1 MNATRTPVADTPL
14 AAAQGSAAPAA
25 SSTAT
30 AASTAACAST
40 PALTRLGEVR
50 HDWTTAEVEALFALP
65 FSDLLFQAQQ
75 VHRLH
80 HAPNTVQMSTL
91 LSIKTGA
98 CPEDCAYCPQ
108 SVRWNTGLER
118 EQLLAVTEVRERATA
133 AKAAGATR
141 FCMGAA
147 WRSPKPR
154 DLELVTA
161 MIREVR
167 ALGMESCAT
176 LGMLTPPQA
185 QQLKDAG
192 LDYYNH
198 NIDTS
203 PEFYDKIITTRDFQD
218 RLDTLEAVRD
228 AGLKT
233 CCGGIVGMGETVRD
247 RARMLQTLANLPQ
260 HPESVP
266 INQLVA
272 VPGTPLADAA
282 KVDPFDFVRT
292 IAVARLTMPA
302 STVRL
307 SAGRE
312 QMSDELQALAFLAG
326 ANSIFYG
333 EKLLTTG
340 NPDVER
346 DRALLQRLG
355 INGQDVVLEHD
366 DTADEACGH
375 DHGHGHN
382 GHASAG
388 HGHDAGAARA

>member
-1 MNATRTPVADTPL
+1 MTDASPPPAGAASL
-14 AAAQGSAAPAA
+14 GAAA
-25 SSTAT
+25 
-30 AASTAACAST
+30 
-40 PALTRLGEVR
+40 LERLGEIR

-65 FSDLLFQAQQ
+65 FADLIHHAQR
-75 VHRLH
+75 VHRAH

-108 SVRWNTGLER
+108 SVRYDTGLER
-118 EQLLAVTEVRERATA
+118 ERLLAVAEVRERASA

-154 DLELVTA
+154 DIEIVAA
-161 MIREVR
+161 MIGEVR

-176 LGMLTPPQA
+176 LGMLTPAQA
-185 QQLKDAG
+185 QQLKAAG

-203 PEFYDKIITTRDFQD
+203 PEFYEKIITTRDFQD

-272 VPGTPLADAA
+272 VPGTPLANAA

-302 STVRL
+302 AAVRL

-346 DRALLQRLG
+346 DRSLLRRLG
-355 INGQDVVLEHD
+355 INPQDVVLESAPGADAGCSHEHAD
-366 DTADEACGH
+366 DPAQHGAGCGGSAHGAGCGNETAGGAR
-375 DHGHGHN
+375 
-382 GHASAG
+382 